1 MENIAETFKKSYTK
15 NGEDEKKEE
24 KMNQNTKN
32 VLERESYKLIALDLD
47 GTLTNDEKEIP
58 AYTAEVLMKAQQQ
71 GIRIALASA
80 RPAPGLH
87 YERDVLKM
95 QEYGGVLIS
104 YNGGRIVD
112 ALDGSVLYETTLDR
126 QVTKDILKYL
136 KDLPVTVILDD
147 GKDLYAEDRNGYQV
161 QQESYNDHMSVVEVP
176 DLAEALTFSV
186 VKLLLAVDPSII
198 FDVQKQIAEY
208 LPEDLTV
215 VRTAPFYLEIIP
227 KIISKGEGI
236 LHACEYLGIR
246 PEEVIAFG
254 DAENDISMIKVAGMG
269 IAMGNAEDAV
279 KLVADMVTLS
289 NNEDGIGV
297 VLEQIL

>member
-1 MENIAETFKKSYTK
+1 
-15 NGEDEKKEE
+15 
-24 KMNQNTKN
+24 MNQNTKN

-147 GKDLYAEDRNGYQV
+147 GKDLYAEDCNGYQV